1 MLPSIPFYMI
11 RHGESVANLG
21 EYASG
26 HIDVELTQRGLEQ
39 ARAAQSIVDAL
50 ELKPTLIVH
59 SHLQRAKITAQILNE
74 NLGLPMVE
82 DPQIAEQN
90 YGEWEG
96 QPWSLS
102 RQPIRDFIDPPGGET
117 HAAFADRVRE
127 TITRH
132 VNDNDGPVMIVCH
145 GGVFRALG
153 ALYGEKIYG
162 IENCSLHHFEPHPAQ
177 TNFPW
182 NIKKFQMI

>member
-26 HIDVELTQRGLEQ
+26 NIDVELTPRGLEQ
-39 ARAAQSIVDAL
+39 ARTAQKIVESL
-50 ELKPTLIVH
+50 EVKPSLIVH
-59 SHLQRAKITAQILNE
+59 SHLQRARITAEILNE
-74 NLGLPMVE
+74 NLGLPMVQDSE
-82 DPQIAEQN
+82 IAEQN
-90 YGEWEG
+90 YGDWEG

-102 RQPIRDFIDPPGGET
+102 RQPIRDFIDPPNGET
-117 HAAFADRVRE
+117 HAAFGERVKA

-132 VNDNDGPVMIVCH
+132 VNDNKGPIMIVCH

-162 IENCSLHHFEPHPAQ
+162 VENCSLHHFEPVMTQAA
-177 TNFPW
+177 FPW
-182 NIKKFQMI
+182 NIRRF